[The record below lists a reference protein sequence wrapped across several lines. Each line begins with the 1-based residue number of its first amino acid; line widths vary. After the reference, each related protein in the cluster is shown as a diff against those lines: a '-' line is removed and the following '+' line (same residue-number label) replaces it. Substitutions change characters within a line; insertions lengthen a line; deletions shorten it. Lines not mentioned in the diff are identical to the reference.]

1 MNYKELY
8 NFAYNFLLSKERVT
22 DELIIRHLVSEYQ
35 KPNNINTI
43 YKQLF
48 ASAQN
53 RQMSNKVIGQSIGGI
68 EKLKTVLFDF
78 NPKQVANTY
87 SKTDKERLLKIIIKE
102 LKPKGEIRKTN
113 RSLRPQFCQSV
124 IDSAH
129 FLQEF
134 KETKDF
140 YKWADFFANDL
151 RAKPA
156 LPLMISIEITGIG
169 FPLACDFLKELGYVQ
184 YGKPDVHLKEIFKE
198 LNLIDPKEKST
209 IKQDYQTLKLIDQI
223 AKENNITP
231 FEVDKIFWL
240 IGSGNFYLSEINIG
254 RNRNEFIEKVKSTYP
269 QQLGKIIRRS
279 FNKQFLT
286 SLSIILY

>member
-8 NFAYNFLLSKERVT
+8 IFAYNFLLSKEIVT
-22 DELIIRHLVSEYQ
+22 DELIKRHLVSEYQ

-43 YKQLF
+43 YKQLC

-68 EKLKTVLFDF
+68 ENLKTVLFDF

-113 RSLRPQFCQSV
+113 RSLWPQFCQSV

-134 KETKDF
+134 EKAKDF

-169 FPLACDFLKELGYVQ
+169 FPLACVFLKELGYVQ

-198 LNLIDPKEKST
+198 LSLINPKEKST
-209 IKQDYQTLKLIDQI
+209 IKQDYQILKLIDQI

-240 IGSGNFYLSEINIG
+240 IGSGNFYLAEINIG

-269 QQLGKIIRRS
+269 QQKM
-279 FNKQFLT
+279 
-286 SLSIILY
+286 

>member
-1 MNYKELY
+1 MNFKELY
-8 NFAYNFLLSKERVT
+8 TYAYDFLLSQDGVT
-22 DELIIRHLVSEYQ
+22 DNLIKKHLVSEHQ
-35 KPNNINTI
+35 KPRNINTI
-43 YKQLF
+43 YKQLC

-53 RQMSNKVIGQSIGGI
+53 RQMSSKVIGQSIGGI
-68 EKLKTVLFDF
+68 ENLKRVLFDF
-78 NPKQVANTY
+78 NPKKVANSY
-87 SKTDKERLLKIIIKE
+87 SRIDKEKLLTTIIRE
-102 LKPKGEIRKTN
+102 LKPKGEIRKTS
-113 RSLRPQFCQSV
+113 RSLWPQFCQSV
-124 IDSAH
+124 IDSAY

-134 KETKDF
+134 EKAEDF

-184 YGKPDVHLKEIFKE
+184 YGKPDVHLKEIFKA

-209 IKQDYQTLKLIDQI
+209 IKQDYQTLKVIDKI
-223 AKENNITP
+223 AKENRITP

-254 RNRNEFIEKVKSTYP
+254 RNRDEFINKVKSTYP
-269 QQLGKIIRRS
+269 QQWL
-279 FNKQFLT
+279 
-286 SLSIILY
+286 

>member
-1 MNYKELY
+1 MTYKELY
-8 NFAYNFLLSKERVT
+8 QFAYKFLLSKEKVT
-22 DELIIRHLVSEYQ
+22 KELIKRHLVSEYQ
-35 KPNNINTI
+35 KPNNINKI
-43 YKQLF
+43 YKQF
-48 ASAQN
+48 CASAQN

-78 NPKQVANTY
+78 NPKQVAKTY
-87 SKTDKERLLKIIIKE
+87 SKTDKEKLLKIIIKE

-113 RSLRPQFCQSV
+113 RSLWPQFCQSV

-134 KETKDF
+134 EETKDF
-140 YKWADFFANDL
+140 YKWADFFANDS

-254 RNRNEFIEKVKSTYP
+254 RNKKEFIEKVKSIYP
-269 QQLGKIIRRS
+269 Q
-279 FNKQFLT
+279 
-286 SLSIILY
+286 